1 MPTIVGLAG
10 SPSVPSRTQALVQ
23 TALARIAAQS
33 GADARLID
41 LAALVPDLG
50 IRSRAE
56 ASDRV
61 EEALRAVESAD
72 LLIVGSPVYKGSYP
86 GLLKHLIDLL
96 DYPCLAGT
104 PVGLMATGG
113 SDRHALV
120 AEYQLR
126 PLFAFFG
133 AKTLATA
140 VFIPDKAIHN
150 GWVTE
155 EAYGARLNQM
165 IAEAVHELKTA
176 RPTRGGEPKQH
187 LLMPDPADGFRDR
200 TG

>member
-23 TALARIAAQS
+23 TALARIAAQT
-33 GADARLID
+33 GAQTRLID

-56 ASDRV
+56 ASSRV
-61 EEALRAVESAD
+61 EEALRAIEGAD

-86 GLLKHLIDLL
+86 GLLKHLVDLL
-96 DYPCLAGT
+96 DYPCLLGT
-104 PVGLMATGG
+104 PVGLLATGG

-120 AEYQLR
+120 VEYQLR

-150 GWVTE
+150 GWVTD

-176 RPTRGGEPKQH
+176 RN
-187 LLMPDPADGFRDR
+187 LPAAPSV
-200 TG
+200 TSC

>member
-10 SPSVPSRTQALVQ
+10 SPSAPSRTRSLVQ
-23 TALARIAAQS
+23 TAMERIAAGT
-33 GADARLID
+33 GAQTRLID
-41 LAALVPDLG
+41 LADLVPDLG

-56 ASDRV
+56 ASARL
-61 EEALRAVESAD
+61 EEALSVLSGAN
-72 LLIVGSPVYKGSYP
+72 LLIMGSPVYKGSYP

-104 PVGLMATGG
+104 PVGLLATGG

-120 AEYQLR
+120 VEYQFR

-140 VFIPDKAIHN
+140 VFVPEKAIHN
-150 GWVTE
+150 GWVE
-155 EAYGARLNQM
+155 DEACGARLAQM
-165 IAEAVHELKTA
+165 IAEAVHELKIAA
-176 RPTRGGEPKQH
+176 R
-187 LLMPDPADGFRDR
+187 
-200 TG
+200 